1 MNCPFCQIDNTKI
14 YNQTIEETKNFIIK
28 PTLGSIVPGYIL
40 VIPKKHVSS
49 ILNLDLEL
57 KKEYKSILNKY
68 RCIFKKMYGIYPLIF
83 EHGTID
89 SNESTSQSVIH
100 AHTHIVNYNYKWEKE
115 ILKKLNF
122 FKINSLEV
130 TPNKNYIYYV
140 SPKGVEY
147 LTLDFLPQSQLM
159 RKLIANDLN
168 IKEQYDWHKFPFLEN
183 TTKTINDL
191 KEYKD

>member
-14 YNQTIEETKNFIIK
+14 YNQTIEETKNFLIK
-28 PTLGSIVPGYIL
+28 PTLGSLVPGYIL

-57 KKEYKSILNKY
+57 KKEYKSILDKY
-68 RCIFKKMYGIYPLIF
+68 RCIFKKIYGIYPLIF

-89 SNESTSQSVIH
+89 SNESTSQS
-100 AHTHIVNYNYKWEKE
+100 
-115 ILKKLNF
+115 
-122 FKINSLEV
+122 SLEV

-159 RKLIANDLN
+159 RKLIASDLN
-168 IKEQYDWHKFPFLEN
+168 IKEKYDWHKFPFLEN

>member
-28 PTLGSIVPGYIL
+28 PALGSIVFGYIL

-57 KKEYKSILNKY
+57 KKEYKSILDKY
-68 RCIFKKMYGIYPLIF
+68 RCIFKKIYGIYPLIF

-89 SNESTSQSVIH
+89 SNESTLQSVIH
-100 AHTHIVNYNYKWEKE
+100 AHTHIVNYNYKWEKD

-122 FKINSLEV
+122 IKINSLDV
-130 TPNKNYIYYV
+130 NLKKNYIYYL

-159 RKLIANDLN
+159 RKLIASDLN
-168 IKEQYDWHKFPFLEN
+168 IKEKYDWHKFPFLEN